1 MSRNDDPEA
10 VRQVFL
16 EECAE
21 NVDLL
26 ERGLLELDGGAGDA
40 GRLHDIFR
48 AAHSIKGGAA
58 TFGFADLSAFTH
70 HMEALLDRMRSGA
83 TPVAVEVVQL
93 LLGCVDLLRGMLD
106 HARGGPAVDP
116 QLVAEKESAL
126 AQAAGALAGESSSGA
141 HASGPSVARAV
152 PAPVRRWAIDFA
164 PKPDLMLRG
173 NDPVLILRE
182 LGRLGR
188 AEVHART
195 DEVPPLADLTPE
207 ACHLSWFVQ
216 LDSDATLAQVR
227 EVFEWVELDCDLEI
241 REIAADAHAPRAAG
255 GARGT
260 QTAAGAAA
268 SAAQHDGATRSAW
281 AADGGSIR
289 VATRKIDQLINLVGE
304 LVITQSMLARFAA
317 GFDAR
322 DLDALRDGLAQ
333 LDRNARDLQE
343 SVMQVR
349 MLPVS
354 FVFSR
359 FPRLVRDLCDK
370 LGKDVELELQGAHT
384 EVDRTVLERIADPL
398 VHLVRNALDHGIE
411 APAERA
417 AAGKPA
423 RGHISLRAYHES
435 GSVIIEV
442 ADDGRGLDRERIVR
456 KAVERGLVRADNALT
471 DEQAYDLIFAPGF
484 STADVVTD
492 LSGRGVG
499 MDVVRK
505 NIDELGGRV
514 TMRSQP
520 GAGTTIAI
528 RLPLTLAII
537 DGQLVRVAGQVL
549 VVPLPG
555 IVETVQIGPGAIV
568 TLPDGAR
575 LFRFRGEYVP
585 VLHLARCF
593 YGCAGA
599 EQLLVVAEAQGRRI
613 GIVVDELLGQQQ
625 VVIKNLE
632 TNYRPVR
639 GVAGATIMGDGA
651 VALIVDVGA
660 CHALAQEEA
669 AARRVA

>member
-1 MSRNDDPEA
+1 MSRDDDPEA
-10 VRQVFL
+10 VRNVFL

-70 HMEALLDRMRSGA
+70 HMEALLDGMRSGA
-83 TPVAVEVVQL
+83 APIADEVVQL
-93 LLGCVDLLRGMLD
+93 LLGCVDLLRGMLH

-116 QLVAEKESAL
+116 QLVAAKESAL
-126 AQAAGALAGESSSGA
+126 AHAAGALAGDRSATADAGGA
-141 HASGPSVARAV
+141 GAAPAV

-188 AEVHART
+188 AEVRART
-195 DEVPPLADLTPE
+195 DEVPPLTDLTPE
-207 ACHLSWFVQ
+207 TCYLSWFVQ
-216 LDSDATLAQVR
+216 LDTDATLAQVR

-241 REIAADAHAPRAAG
+241 HEIGADAPATPAAG

-260 QTAAGAAA
+260 QAADAAA
-268 SAAQHDGATRSAW
+268 SASQKNGATRSAS
-281 AADGGSIR
+281 AADSGSIR

-317 GFDAR
+317 GVDAR

-370 LGKDVELELQGAHT
+370 LGKDVDLELRGEHT
-384 EVDRTVLERIADPL
+384 EVDKTVLERIADPL

-411 APAERA
+411 APADRA

-423 RGHISLRAYHES
+423 KGHISLRAYHES
-435 GSVIIEV
+435 GSVIIEI
-442 ADDGRGLDRERIVR
+442 ADDGRGLDRARIVR
-456 KAVERGLVRADNALT
+456 KAVERGLVRADDALT

-514 TMRSQP
+514 TLRSQP

-537 DGQLVRVAGQVL
+537 AGQLVRVAGQVL
-549 VVPLPG
+549 VVPLLG
-555 IVETVQIGPGAIV
+555 IVETVQIRPGAIA

-593 YGCAGA
+593 YGRAGA
-599 EQLLVVAEAQGRRI
+599 EELLVVAEAQGRRI

-651 VALIVDVGA
+651 VALILDVGA